1 MTDPAILA
9 LLQAA
14 PPQSALDMVR
24 QSTLPTL
31 IVLGVLAVFS
41 FVSWVLIFWKWR
53 QFRAVRRQGDRFLDQ
68 MERARDLGEAYRAII
83 TLPESPYGRVF
94 RQGVNFFSELRPGAL
109 KKQQKSEGRSPG
121 LSSAQLEALRLVLEK
136 EEAEER
142 DELAHG
148 LTWLAIIGSVSPL
161 LGLMG
166 TVIGV
171 MNAFLGITQAGSTNI
186 GAVAPGVA
194 EALVTTVVG
203 LAVAIP
209 AVIAYN
215 HFVARLNLVSG
226 ELEGFSSEFI
236 GTLAREGRV

>member
-1 MTDPAILA
+1 
-9 LLQAA
+9 
-14 PPQSALDMVR
+14 
-24 QSTLPTL
+24 
-31 IVLGVLAVFS
+31 
-41 FVSWVLIFWKWR
+41 
-53 QFRAVRRQGDRFLDQ
+53 
-68 MERARDLGEAYRAII
+68 MERATGLEDAYKAII
-83 TLPESPYGRVF
+83 ALPESPYGRVF

-109 KKQQKSEGRSPG
+109 REGAPVGEG
-121 LSSAQLEALRLVLEK
+121 LSLTQLQVLKLMLEK

-142 DELAHG
+142 DELSRG
-148 LTWLAIIGSVSPL
+148 LTWLAVMGSVSPL
-161 LGLMG
+161 MGLMG
-166 TVIGV
+166 TVIGIT
-171 MNAFLGITQAGSTNI
+171 NTFLGITASGSTNI

-194 EALVTTVVG
+194 EALVTTVAG

>member
-1 MTDPAILA
+1 MGLFSLLA
-9 LLQAA
+9 
-14 PPQSALDMVR
+14 QSRGPTSAWDMVFGG
-24 QSTLPTL
+24 SLPTRL
-31 IVLGVLAVFS
+31 VLLVLAVS
-41 FVSWVLIFWKWR
+41 SAASWILIFWKAKQFKTVR
-53 QFRAVRRQGDRFLDQ
+53 QQGNRFLQQ
-68 MERARDLGEAYRAII
+68 MERATGLEDAYQAII
-83 TLPESPYGRVF
+83 ALPESPYGRVF

-109 KKQQKSEGRSPG
+109 REGAPVGDG
-121 LSSAQLEALRLVLEK
+121 LSLTQLQVLKLVLEK

-142 DELAHG
+142 DELARG
-148 LTWLAIIGSVSPL
+148 LTWLAVMGSVSPL
-161 LGLMG
+161 MGLMG
-166 TVIGV
+166 TVIGIT
-171 MNAFLGITQAGSTNI
+171 NTFLGITASGSTNI

-194 EALVTTVVG
+194 EALVTTVAG

>member
-1 MTDPAILA
+1 MTGIT
-9 LLQAA
+9 LLFAQAR
-14 PPQSALDMVR
+14 PPESVWDMIFGG
-24 QSTLPTL
+24 TLPTKL
-31 IVLGVLAVFS
+31 VLLVLAGFS
-41 FVSWVLIFWKWR
+41 IASWILIFWKFR
-53 QFRAVRRQGDRFLDQ
+53 QFRQVRAQGDRFLQ
-68 MERARDLGEAYRAII
+68 AMERAQRLEDAYNAILS
-83 TLPESPYGRVF
+83 LPESPYSRVF

-109 KKQQKSEGRSPG
+109 KDDAPLGQG
-121 LSSAQLEALRLVLEK
+121 LSAAQLDVLRLMLEK

-142 DELAHG
+142 DELGRG
-148 LTWLAIIGSVSPL
+148 LTWLAVIGSVSPL

-166 TVIGV
+166 TVIGIT
-171 MNAFLGITQAGSTNI
+171 NTFLGITRGGSTNI

-215 HFVARLNLVSG
+215 HYVAKLNLVSG

>member
-1 MTDPAILA
+1 MTGIT
-9 LLQAA
+9 LLFAQAR
-14 PPQSALDMVR
+14 PPESVWDMIFGG
-24 QSTLPTL
+24 TLPTRL
-31 IVLGVLAVFS
+31 VLLVLASFS
-41 FVSWVLIFWKWR
+41 IASWILIFWKFR
-53 QFRAVRRQGDRFLDQ
+53 QFRQVRAQGDRFLQ
-68 MERARDLGEAYRAII
+68 AMERAQRLEEAYNAILS
-83 TLPESPYGRVF
+83 LPESPYSRVF

-109 KKQQKSEGRSPG
+109 KDDAPLGQG
-121 LSSAQLEALRLVLEK
+121 LSAAQLDVLRLMLEK

-142 DELAHG
+142 DELGRG
-148 LTWLAIIGSVSPL
+148 LTWLAVIGSVSPL

-166 TVIGV
+166 TVIGIT
-171 MNAFLGITQAGSTNI
+171 NTFLGITRGGSTNI

-215 HFVARLNLVSG
+215 HYVAKLNLVSG

>member
-1 MTDPAILA
+1 MGLSTLLA
-9 LLQAA
+9 QVGA
-14 PPQSALDMVR
+14 PTSAWDMVFGGSLATR
-24 QSTLPTL
+24 L
-31 IVLGVLAVFS
+31 VLLLLAVS
-41 FVSWVLIFWKWR
+41 SAASWILIFWKAR
-53 QFRAVRRQGDRFLDQ
+53 QFRTVRHQGSRFLQQ
-68 MERARDLGEAYRAII
+68 MERATGLEDAYKAII
-83 TLPESPYGRVF
+83 ALPASPYGRVF

-109 KKQQKSEGRSPG
+109 REGAPVGDG
-121 LSSAQLEALRLVLEK
+121 LSLTQLQALKLVLEK

-142 DELAHG
+142 DELGRG
-148 LTWLAIIGSVSPL
+148 LTWLAVMGSVSPL

-166 TVIGV
+166 TVIGIT
-171 MNAFLGITQAGSTNI
+171 NTFLGITVSGSTNI

-194 EALVTTVVG
+194 EALVTTVAG

-236 GTLAREGRV
+236 GTLAREGRI

>member
-1 MTDPAILA
+1 MSTTYFL

-14 PPQSALDMVR
+14 PPTTAFEMIVGGS
-24 QSTLPTL
+24 LPTL
-31 IVLGVLAVFS
+31 IVLGVLAIFS
-41 FVSWVLIFWKWR
+41 LTSWWLIFLKWK
-53 QFRAVRRQGDRFLDQ
+53 QFREVRALGDHFLDQ
-68 MERARDLGEAYRAII
+68 MERAQRLEDAYKAIL
-83 TLPESPYGRVF
+83 TLPDSPYGRVF

-109 KKQQKSEGRSPG
+109 RQGAPPTQG
-121 LSSAQLEALRLVLEK
+121 LSLTQLEALRMVLEK
-136 EEAEER
+136 EESEER

-148 LTWLAIIGSVSPL
+148 LGSLAVIGSVSPL

-171 MNAFLGITQAGSTNI
+171 MNAFLGITASGSSNI
-186 GAVAPGVA
+186 MAVAPGVA
-194 EALVTTVVG
+194 EALVTTVAG

-215 HFVARLNLVSG
+215 HFVGKLNLVTG

>member
-1 MTDPAILA
+1 
-9 LLQAA
+9 
-14 PPQSALDMVR
+14 MVFGG
-24 QSTLPTL
+24 SLPTRL
-31 IVLGVLAVFS
+31 VLLVLAVS
-41 FVSWVLIFWKWR
+41 SAASWILILWKAK
-53 QFRAVRRQGDRFLDQ
+53 QFRTVRQQGNRFLQQ
-68 MERARDLGEAYRAII
+68 MERATGLEDAYKAII
-83 TLPESPYGRVF
+83 ALPESPYGRVF

-109 KKQQKSEGRSPG
+109 REGAPVGEG
-121 LSSAQLEALRLVLEK
+121 LSLTQLQVLKLMLEK

-142 DELAHG
+142 DELSRG
-148 LTWLAIIGSVSPL
+148 LTWLAVMGSVSPL
-161 LGLMG
+161 MGLMG
-166 TVIGV
+166 TVIGIT
-171 MNAFLGITQAGSTNI
+171 NTFLGITASGSTNI

-194 EALVTTVVG
+194 EALVTTVAG